1 MSNKMGLNGK
11 FIVTHLD
18 KEGNVKG
25 KHEFPNGIVT
35 VGINH
40 ILETQF
46 RAGTPITSWF
56 VGLINNTG
64 FTSIPDADTMS
75 SHSGWTELAAYS
87 ETTRPA
93 WTAGAAAARA
103 MTNAVTVDFT
113 MNATN
118 VVKGIFV
125 TSSST
130 KSGTTG
136 TLWST
141 AAFASNAS
149 VVNSDV
155 LKITYTVSG

>member
-1 MSNKMGLNGK
+1 MGLNGK

-25 KHEFPNGIVT
+25 EHEFPNGIVT

-56 VGLINNTG
+56 VALINNAG
-64 FTSIPDADTMS
+64 FTAIPDADTMS
-75 SHSGWTELAAYS
+75 SHSGWTELSAYAAG
-87 ETTRPA
+87 TRPS

-103 MTNAVTVDFT
+103 MTNSATVDFT

-118 VVKGIFV
+118 VVKGIFI

-130 KSGTTG
+130 KDGTTG

-141 AAFASNAS
+141 ATFASNAS